1 MVISSKRCTLLS
13 AVLIG
18 LFSAISAA
26 DTVRITTITDNP
38 LTPLGMRIMSHA
50 YGELGYDVQYIEAPS
65 ARSLELLD
73 SGLADAELGRI
84 DGQQLEYHNLVKI
97 PVSLTMIRIG
107 AFTHRHDV
115 TEASWE
121 SLKNLRL
128 GVVRGSKFYNSAP
141 SGLTTYFVDR
151 APQLLDLLMANR
163 IDVAIMEQAVG
174 RYLIKTGG
182 YTGIKQLQGELGHFD
197 VYHYIH
203 KQRKELI
210 PEMTDELTKMEQEGI
225 LKRMR
230 EEFDQRIQE
239 PSSLN

>member
-1 MVISSKRCTLLS
+1 MAISTKHCTVLAVFWLNFLS
-13 AVLIG
+13 T
-18 LFSAISAA
+18 ISAA

-38 LTPLGMRIMSHA
+38 LTPLGISIMSHA

-73 SGLADAELGRI
+73 NGLADAELGRI

-97 PVSLTMIRIG
+97 PVSLTMIRIS

-115 TEASWE
+115 TEANWE

-163 IDVAIMEQAVG
+163 IDVAIMEESVG
-174 RYLIKTGG
+174 QSLVKTGG
-182 YTGIKQLQGELGHFD
+182 FTGIKQLTGELGHFD

-203 KQRKELI
+203 KQRAELI
-210 PEMTDELTKMEQEGI
+210 PQMTEELTKMERDGI

-230 EEFDQRIQE
+230 EEFDKKILG